1 MSEEHLRT
9 ALKSLQERFSLQPA
23 EIQKYPPALLVP
35 PEQIVA
41 VCQALHDEFGFNFL
55 ADLTASDYWPEQAP
69 RFHAVYNLYSHEHN
83 VRLCLR
89 VPLDGD
95 TPSLPTVEAIYYNA
109 NWHERE
115 LFDMFGINIAGH
127 SDLRRIIMPADWEGH
142 PLRKDYPLG
151 YEEPQFTFNFDEIDR
166 RKHKARYE
174 EA

>member
-1 MSEEHLRT
+1 MSEDI
-9 ALKSLQERFSLQPA
+9 LKSVLQTLQERFDLPVA
-23 EIQKYPPALLVP
+23 EIQKFPPALWVP

-41 VCQALHDEFGFNFL
+41 VCQALHDEFGFNAL
-55 ADLTASDYWPEQAP
+55 SDLTASDYWPEQAP
-69 RFHAVYNLYSHEHN
+69 RFHAIYNLYAHEQN
-83 VRLCLR
+83 LRLCLR
-89 VPLDGD
+89 VPLNGD
-95 TPSLPTVEAIYYNA
+95 SPELPSIEKIYYNA

-115 LFDMFGINIAGH
+115 LFDMLGIGITGH
-127 SDLRRIIMPADWEGH
+127 SDLRRIIMPADWVGH

>member
-1 MSEEHLRT
+1 MTEEHLST
-9 ALKSLQERFSLQPA
+9 ALHTLQERFGLQPA

-35 PEQIVA
+35 VEQIVA
-41 VCQALHDEFGFNFL
+41 VCQALHDELGFDL
-55 ADLTASDYWPEQAP
+55 LSDLTASDYYPEQQP
-69 RFHAVYNLYSHEHN
+69 RFHAVYNLYSHAHN
-83 VRLCLR
+83 VRICLR

-95 TPSLPTVEAIYYNA
+95 RPSLPTIEAIYYNA
-109 NWHERE
+109 NWPERE
-115 LFDMFGINIAGH
+115 LFDMFGFNIEGH

>member
-9 ALKSLQERFSLQPA
+9 ALSTLQERFGLQPA
-23 EIQKYPPALLVP
+23 EIQKYPSALLVP
-35 PEQIVA
+35 AEQIVA

-55 ADLTASDYWPEQAP
+55 ADLTAVDYWPEQEP

-83 VRLCLR
+83 VRICLR
-89 VPLDGD
+89 VPLIGD
-95 TPSLPTVEAIYYNA
+95 TPSLPTVEAIFYNA

-115 LFDMFGINIAGH
+115 LFDMLGIHIEGH

>member
-1 MSEEHLRT
+1 MTEETLRNAIHTLQDRFGLQT
-9 ALKSLQERFSLQPA
+9 AEL
-23 EIQKYPPALLVP
+23 QKYPPALLVP
-35 PEQIVA
+35 VEQIVT
-41 VCQALHDEFGFNFL
+41 VCQVLHDEFGFNAL
-55 ADLTASDYWPEQAP
+55 SDLTASDYWPEQQP
-69 RFHAVYNLYSHEHN
+69 RMHAVYNLYSHEHN

-89 VPLDGD
+89 VPLNGD
-95 TPSLPTVEAIYYNA
+95 ALSLPSVEGIYYNA

-115 LFDMFGINIAGH
+115 LFDMFGIDISGH

>member
-1 MSEEHLRT
+1 MTEETLKN
-9 ALKSLQERFSLQPA
+9 ALQTLQERFGLQTA
-23 EIQKYPPALLVP
+23 ELQKYPPALLVP
-35 PEQIVA
+35 VEQIVT
-41 VCQALHDEFGFNFL
+41 VCQVLHDEFGFNAL
-55 ADLTASDYWPEQAP
+55 SDLTASDYWPELEP
-69 RFHAVYNLYSHEHN
+69 RMHAVYNLYSHEHN

-89 VPLDGD
+89 VPLNGD
-95 TPSLPTVEAIYYNA
+95 SLCLPTVEGIYFNA

-115 LFDMFGINIAGH
+115 LFDMFGIDFTGH